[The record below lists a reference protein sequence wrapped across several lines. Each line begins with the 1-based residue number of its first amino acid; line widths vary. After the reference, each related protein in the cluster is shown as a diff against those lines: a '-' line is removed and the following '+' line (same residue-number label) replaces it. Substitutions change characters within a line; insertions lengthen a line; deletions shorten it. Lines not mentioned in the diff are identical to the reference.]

1 MALVVW
7 RAWVLLEL
15 DLKVLER
22 SSLVMGLLWVMSMM
36 EARDMD
42 GLWISKLF
50 FLLLVSGYLCLLI

>member
-1 MALVVW
+1 MALVVC

-22 SSLVMGLLWVMSMM
+22 SSLVMGLLWVMSMI

-50 FLLLVSGYLCLLI
+50 FLAVSGYLCLLI